1 MRSLFVQLWL
11 AFTLVMTLT
20 LAAAFGVTFALAV
33 KRASSLDQLSPAAV
47 AQSAQA
53 ALSSRGRR
61 GVAAW
66 TVDEVHRQPE
76 VQVYFVNPAGEEMLD
91 RAVRGLPLPGAAAQS
106 TPTVRAPDGVV
117 YRVLIRRTR
126 GVVFDLWNIF
136 LQPWVLLGLALTIS
150 GLGCAWL
157 AWRLTRPILQLR
169 EGVRAVAAGDLAVR
183 LEPEIA
189 ARRDELG
196 GLARDFAQMTG
207 DLQAL
212 LASKEELLRDIS
224 HELRSPLARLRLAAG
239 LARRGPRANE
249 EAFDRIDREVERLD
263 SMIGQILR
271 FSRLGAGLA
280 LLQEPLDLTELL
292 EETVEDARIEAD
304 SEGVGLQLI
313 VDGPAWLSG
322 DHAQL
327 RSALEN
333 VLRNAIRFS
342 PPRSQ
347 VEVRLTRSAQE
358 ARVEVSDAGPGL
370 RDADL
375 ARVFEP
381 FYRADPADGVGLGL
395 AITAR
400 ILRLHGGR
408 VAARNLPHG
417 GLCVEMVLP
426 RVASQT
432 ARGQSPSPLGA
443 DAAPPATGRDPATTA
458 ASSFAKP
465 PDRGG
470 RRA

>member
-1 MRSLFVQLWL
+1 M
-11 AFTLVMTLT
+11 LVMALTLT
-20 LAAAFGVTFALAV
+20 AAFGVTFALAV

-53 ALSSRGRR
+53 ALSAKGRR
-61 GVAAW
+61 GVATW
-66 TVDEVHRQPE
+66 TVEEVHRQPE
-76 VQVYFVNPAGEEMLD
+76 IQVYFVNSAGEELLD
-91 RAVRGLPLPGAAAQS
+91 RAVRGQPLPGAPGRSMA
-106 TPTVRAPDGVV
+106 TVTTPDGAV

-157 AWRLTRPILQLR
+157 AWRLTRPILRLR

-183 LEPEIA
+183 LGPEIA

-196 GLARDFAQMTG
+196 GLARDFGQMTG

-212 LASKEELLRDIS
+212 IASKEELLRDIS

-239 LARRGPRANE
+239 LARRGPRINE
-249 EAFDRIDREVERLD
+249 EAFERIDREVERLD

-271 FSRLGAGLA
+271 FSRLTAA
-280 LLQEPLDLTELL
+280 SASLLEPLDLTELL

-304 SEGVGLQLI
+304 SQGVGLRLI
-313 VDGPAWLSG
+313 VDGTAWLSG
-322 DHAQL
+322 DKGQL

-370 RDADL
+370 READL

-400 ILRLHGGR
+400 ILGLHDGR
-408 VAARNLPHG
+408 VSARNLPHG

-426 RVASQT
+426 RGAASSL
-432 ARGQSPSPLGA
+432 RGQSPSSIAA
-443 DAAPPATGRDPATTA
+443 DADPVIPGQGHAAAA

-465 PDRGG
+465 SDRGG
-470 RRA
+470 HRV

>member
-1 MRSLFVQLWL
+1 MRSLFAQLWL
-11 AFTLVMTLT
+11 AFTLVMALT

-33 KRASSLDQLSPAAV
+33 KRANSLDQLSPVAV

-53 ALSSRGRR
+53 VLSSKGRR
-61 GVAAW
+61 GMAGW

-76 VQVYFVNPAGEEMLD
+76 IQVYFVNSAGQELLD
-91 RAVRGLPLPGAAAQS
+91 RAIRGQPLPGAAGQ
-106 TPTVRAPDGVV
+106 PTVTVKAPDGMV

-150 GLGCAWL
+150 GIGCAWL

-183 LEPEIA
+183 LGPGIA

-196 GLARDFAQMTG
+196 GLARDFGQMTS

-212 LASKEELLRDIS
+212 IASKEELLRDIS

-239 LARRGPRANE
+239 LARRGPRTNE
-249 EAFDRIDREVERLD
+249 EAFERIDREVERLD

-280 LLQEPLDLTELL
+280 VALEPLDLTELL

-304 SEGVGLQLI
+304 SKAVGLQLI
-313 VDGPAWLSG
+313 ADGPAWLSG
-322 DHAQL
+322 DKGQL

-342 PPRSQ
+342 PSGSQ

-358 ARVEVSDAGPGL
+358 ARVEVSDGGPGL

-400 ILRLHGGR
+400 ILGLHGGR
-408 VAARNLPHG
+408 VSARNLPHG

-426 RVASQT
+426 RSAPSGVREPPPSSVA
-432 ARGQSPSPLGA
+432 A
-443 DAAPPATGRDPATTA
+443 DARPVA
-458 ASSFAKP
+458 AGKA
-465 PDRGG
+465 
-470 RRA
+470 